1 MKHDASVQVSVE
13 LKERLDALSRR
24 VRRDVSDITA
34 EALSEYLDAA
44 EREASDLFVSNEAM
58 MDWLNSWGMPDERKA
73 PEADIRK
80 PA

>member
-1 MKHDASVQVSVE
+1 MKHDASVHVSVE

-34 EALSEYLDAA
+34 EALNEYLDAA

-80 PA
+80 SA

>member
-1 MKHDASVQVSVE
+1 MKHDASVHVSVE

-24 VRRDVSDITA
+24 IRRDVSDIAA
-34 EALSEYLDAA
+34 EALNEYLDAA
-44 EREASDLFVSNEAM
+44 EREPSELFVSNEAM
-58 MDWLNSWGMPDERKA
+58 IAWLNSWGMADERKA